1 MEIEGTIIKKL
12 DVVTGKSARG
22 DWKKQ
27 EFIIESGE
35 KYPKQVC
42 IEAWADDVDKLEKF
56 NPNDKVKLSIN
67 AESREYNGRWY
78 TSLRFWKIENA
89 GASSS
94 NQSNTSVSN
103 NTSVDAPVMD
113 DFSSTDSGQE
123 SDDLPF

>member
-1 MEIEGTIIKKL
+1 MEIEGVIIKKL

-42 IEAWADDVDKLEKF
+42 IEAWSDDVDKLDKF
-56 NPNDKVKLSIN
+56 KPNDKVKLSVN

-78 TSLRFWKIENA
+78 TSLRFWKIEGV
-89 GASSS
+89 GASG
-94 NQSNTSVSN
+94 NTAPANTGN
-103 NTSVDAPVMD
+103 NAEAPVMD
-113 DFSSTDSGQE
+113 DFSNMDNSQE

>member
-1 MEIEGTIIKKL
+1 MEIEGVIIKKL

-27 EFIIESGE
+27 EFIIESGD

-42 IEAWADDVDKLEKF
+42 IEAWSDDVDKLDKF
-56 NPNDKVKLSIN
+56 KPNDKVKLSIN

-78 TSLRFWKIENA
+78 TSLRFWKIEAA
-89 GASSS
+89 GAAGNS
-94 NQSNTSVSN
+94 NPSATNSGN
-103 NTSVDAPVMD
+103 AEAPVMD
-113 DFSSTDSGQE
+113 DFASSDNAME